1 MRRGEG
7 SSGRASAVTAVA
19 PERAQT
25 LRRDLAAIMGDG
37 VAFSL
42 MVGVGETYLAAFALA
57 VGLGE
62 VAAGL
67 LASAP
72 ILAGAVLQLVS
83 PIAVRRLGSHRRWVV
98 LCARLQALTFL
109 PLVVAALTGEIPTSA
124 LFAVATLYWAFG
136 MGTGPAWNTWVG
148 MLVPRPLRTRYF
160 ASRTRWSQAAL
171 LVGLLAGGGILQL
184 AGDLGRPLAGFAAIF
199 ALGGACRLA
208 SSLFIRRQSEP
219 HPLPSPEEEVS
230 PLDLLQRSLRERG
243 GKLLVYML
251 AVQTAV
257 HVAAPFFTPYMLSEL
272 GLPYTSYVALIAA
285 SFVAKIL
292 MLPLLGRIARRY
304 GARRLLQLGGA
315 GIVPLAGLWIVAEGF
330 GSLLAVQ
337 VLAGTA
343 WAAYELATVLLVFE
357 AIPAQDRTTLLTL
370 FNLANAIAMVAGALI
385 GGVLLDAFGRGQT
398 AYFALFLISTAGR
411 GLTLFLLRGIRDVPL
426 PETVPSLRLLAARPS
441 AGSIERPVISTL
453 DRAAEPPTPEDQTS
467 MGPG

>member
-1 MRRGEG
+1 MRRAEG
-7 SSGRASAVTAVA
+7 SSRRASAAA
-19 PERAQT
+19 AALPPRARA

-67 LASAP
+67 LASVP

-83 PIAVRRLGSHRRWVV
+83 PLAVRRLGSHRRWIV

-109 PLVVAALTGEIPTSA
+109 PLIVAALTGEIPTSA

-148 MLVPRPLRTRYF
+148 TLVPRVVRTRYF

-171 LVGLLAGGGILQL
+171 LAGLLAGGAILQV

-199 ALGGACRLA
+199 ALGGACRMA
-208 SSLFIRRQSEP
+208 SSLFIRRQGEP
-219 HPLPSPEEEVS
+219 HPLPTPAEQAGA
-230 PLDLLQRSLRERG
+230 LDVLQRNLRERG

-272 GLPYTSYVALIAA
+272 ALPYTSYVALVAT

-292 MLPLLGRIARRY
+292 ALPLLGRIARRH
-304 GARRLLQLGGA
+304 GARRLLVVGGA
-315 GIVPLAGLWIVAEGF
+315 GIVPLAGLWVVARGF
-330 GSLLAVQ
+330 APLLAVQ

-357 AIPAQDRTTLLTL
+357 AIPAHERTTLLTL
-370 FNLANAIAMVAGALI
+370 FNLANAIAMVLGALV
-385 GGVLLDAFGRGQT
+385 GGVLLDAFGRGQA

-411 GLTLFLLRGIRDVPL
+411 GLTLILLRGVPDVPL

-453 DRAAEPPTPEDQTS
+453 DRTEEPTPEDQQS
-467 MGPG
+467 IGPG